1 MNIRNIAIVA
11 HIDHGK
17 STLADRL
24 IEKYG
29 DISSRNMKEQ
39 VLDSMDLERERGIT
53 IKAQTVSL
61 KVDYNKQKYNIN
73 IIDTP
78 GHVDFSYEVSR
89 SLSACDGVLLLV
101 DATQGLEAQ
110 TIAHYN
116 VASELGL
123 KIIPVINKIDL
134 PSANTDSVLSDLSEL
149 LNIDKKEILKVS
161 AKSGMGVDNLIE
173 RIIIDIPEPKGNL
186 SNSLKAFIID
196 SWFDNY
202 LGIVVLIKV
211 VDGSIELKDKIKV
224 LSNKREFIVDKLGT
238 FNPEMTNLST
248 LSSGMVGFMIASIKT
263 LDSAPV
269 GDTIV
274 LAKDENALPLA
285 GFKKIQPRVYSGFYP
300 VDSNDYQESK
310 KALDKLSLNDNSFTY
325 EPESS
330 QSLGHGFRCGF
341 LGLLH
346 MEIIRERVQREYNL
360 EFLMTVPSVTY
371 RIEDKKGQTLDI
383 RKPSDLP
390 DDNSL
395 KCYYEPIALISIV
408 TPPQYLGSVIELCT
422 SKRGAQQDLIYRS
435 NMVEIRYEIP
445 LSEII
450 YDFFDTLKSASK
462 GYASYDYDIID
473 YRESKMLRLDIHV
486 NKKKVDALSQI
497 LHKDNAYKRSKELIE
512 NLKKLI
518 PRQNFEITIQ
528 GCVGSKV
535 LSSTSIRGYRKDVTA
550 KLYGGDVTRKM
561 KLLKKQKEGKKKM
574 KKIGNVEIPREAFYK
589 FLSTLI
595 KFYGFHTHTCNSN
608 TDYWYI

>member
-123 KIIPVINKIDL
+123 KIIPIINKIDL

-149 LNIDKKEILKVS
+149 LHIDKKKILKVS
-161 AKSGMGVDNLIE
+161 AKSGEGVDNLIE

-371 RIEDKKGQTLDI
+371 RIEDKKGQKLDI

-589 FLSTLI
+589 FLST
-595 KFYGFHTHTCNSN
+595 S
-608 TDYWYI
+608 D

>member
-24 IEKYG
+24 IERYSE
-29 DISSRNMKEQ
+29 INSRNMKDQ
-39 VLDSMDLERERGIT
+39 ILDSMDLERERGIT

-61 KVDYNKQKYNIN
+61 SMRYLNKDYNIN

-110 TIAHYN
+110 TIAHFN
-116 VASELGL
+116 VARELGL
-123 KIIPVINKIDL
+123 EIIPVINKIDL
-134 PSANTDSVLSDLSEL
+134 PSADVESVSKDLSEL
-149 LNIDKKEILKVS
+149 LSVDDSEILKVS
-161 AKSGMGVDNLIE
+161 AKSGHGIEALVE
-173 RIIIDIPEPKGNL
+173 RIIIDIPEPTGIKDTT
-186 SNSLKAFIID
+186 LKAFIID

-211 VDGSIELKDKIKV
+211 VDGTINLKDKIKV
-224 LSNKREFIVDKLGT
+224 FSNKREFIVDKLGI
-238 FNPEMTNLST
+238 FNPKMKNSLK
-248 LSSGMVGFMIASIKT
+248 LVSGQVGFMIASIKT

-274 LAKDENALPLA
+274 MAKSEGSLPLP

-371 RIEDKKGQTLDI
+371 RVENKKGEFTDI

-390 DDNSL
+390 DDNSI

-408 TPPQYLGSVIELCT
+408 TPSQYLGSVIELCT
-422 SKRGAQQDLIYRS
+422 SKRGSQKDLIYRS
-435 NMVEIRYEIP
+435 NMAEIKYEIP

-450 YDFFDTLKSASK
+450 YDFFDILKSASK

-473 YRESKMLRLDIHV
+473 FKESKMIRLDIHV
-486 NKKKVDALSQI
+486 NKKKIDALSQI
-497 LHKDNAYKRSKELIE
+497 LHKDNSYRRSRELIE

-528 GCVGSKV
+528 GCVGSKI

-589 FLSTLI
+589 FLSTAE
-595 KFYGFHTHTCNSN
+595 
-608 TDYWYI
+608 

>member
-17 STLADRL
+17 STLADRM

-29 DISSRNMKEQ
+29 DISSRKMKEQ
-39 VLDSMDLERERGIT
+39 ILDSMDLERERGIT

-61 KVDYNKQKYNIN
+61 NKSYLGQDYNIN

-89 SLSACDGVLLLV
+89 SLSACDGVILLV

-110 TIAHYN
+110 TIAHFN
-116 VASELGL
+116 VARDLGL

-134 PSANTDSVLSDLSEL
+134 PSADTDAVKKDLSEL
-149 LNIDKKEILKVS
+149 LEIDSSEILNVS
-161 AKSGMGVDNLIE
+161 AKSGVGVDELIE
-173 RIIIDIPEPKGNL
+173 KIIINIPEPKGLINGD
-186 SNSLKAFIID
+186 LKAFIID

-202 LGIVVLIKV
+202 LGIVVLVKII
-211 VDGSIELKDKIKV
+211 DGQISLKDKIKV
-224 LSNKREFIVDKLGT
+224 FSNKREFIVDKLGT
-238 FNPEMTNLST
+238 FNPTMTN
-248 LSSGMVGFMIASIKT
+248 SSILKSGQVGFMIASIKT

-269 GDTIV
+269 GDTII
-274 LAKDENALPLA
+274 LAKNDNATALA

-371 RIEDKKGQTLDI
+371 RVENKKGEINDI

-390 DDNSL
+390 DDNSI

-408 TPPQYLGSVIELCT
+408 TPSQHLGSVIELCT
-422 SKRGAQQDLIYRS
+422 SKRGIQKDLIYRS
-435 NMVEIRYEIP
+435 NMAEIKYEIP

-473 YRESKMLRLDIHV
+473 YRESKMIRLDIHV
-486 NKKKVDALSQI
+486 NKKKIDALSQI
-497 LHKDNAYKRSKELIE
+497 LHKDNSYRRSRELIE

-518 PRQNFEITIQ
+518 PRQSFEITIQ
-528 GCVGSKV
+528 GCVGAKI
-535 LSSTSIRGYRKDVTA
+535 LSSTSIKGYRKDVTA

-574 KKIGNVEIPREAFYK
+574 KKN
-589 FLSTLI
+589 
-595 KFYGFHTHTCNSN
+595 
-608 TDYWYI
+608 W

>member
-17 STLADRL
+17 STLADRM

-29 DISSRNMKEQ
+29 DISSSKMKEQ
-39 VLDSMDLERERGIT
+39 ILDSMDLERERGIT

-61 KVDYNKQKYNIN
+61 NTSYLGQDYNIN

-89 SLSACDGVLLLV
+89 SLSACDGVILLV

-110 TIAHYN
+110 TIAHFN
-116 VASELGL
+116 LARDLGL

-134 PSANTDSVLSDLSEL
+134 PSADTDAVKKDLSEL
-149 LNIDKKEILKVS
+149 LEIDSSEILNVS
-161 AKSGMGVDNLIE
+161 AKSGIGVDELIE
-173 RIIIDIPEPKGNL
+173 KIIINIPEPKGLINGD
-186 SNSLKAFIID
+186 LKAFIID

-202 LGIVVLIKV
+202 LGIVVLVKII
-211 VDGSIELKDKIKV
+211 DGQISLKDKIKV
-224 LSNKREFIVDKLGT
+224 FSNKREFIVDKLGT
-238 FNPEMTNLST
+238 FNPTMTN
-248 LSSGMVGFMIASIKT
+248 SSILKSGQVGFMIASIKT

-269 GDTIV
+269 GDTII
-274 LAKDENALPLA
+274 LAKNDNATALA

-371 RIEDKKGQTLDI
+371 RVENKKGEINDI

-390 DDNSL
+390 DDNSI

-408 TPPQYLGSVIELCT
+408 TPSQHLGSVIELCT
-422 SKRGAQQDLIYRS
+422 SKRGIQKDLIYRS
-435 NMVEIRYEIP
+435 NMAEIKYEIP

-473 YRESKMLRLDIHV
+473 YRESKMIRLDIHV
-486 NKKKVDALSQI
+486 NKKKIDALSQI
-497 LHKDNAYKRSKELIE
+497 LHKDNSYRRSRELIE

-518 PRQNFEITIQ
+518 PRQSFEITIQ
-528 GCVGSKV
+528 GCVGAKI
-535 LSSTSIRGYRKDVTA
+535 LSSTSIKGYRKDVTA

-589 FLSTLI
+589 FLST
-595 KFYGFHTHTCNSN
+595 SEE
-608 TDYWYI
+608 

>member
-17 STLADRL
+17 STLADRM

-29 DISSRNMKEQ
+29 DISSRKMKEQ
-39 VLDSMDLERERGIT
+39 ILDSMDLERERGIT

-61 KVDYNKQKYNIN
+61 NKSYLGQEYNIN

-89 SLSACDGVLLLV
+89 SLSACDGVILLV

-110 TIAHYN
+110 TIAHFN
-116 VASELGL
+116 VARDLGL

-134 PSANTDSVLSDLSEL
+134 PSADTDAVKKDLSEL
-149 LNIDKKEILKVS
+149 LEIDSSEILNVS
-161 AKSGMGVDNLIE
+161 AKSGVGVDELIE
-173 RIIIDIPEPKGNL
+173 KIITNIPEPKGLINGD
-186 SNSLKAFIID
+186 LKAFIID

-202 LGIVVLIKV
+202 LGIVVLVKII
-211 VDGSIELKDKIKV
+211 DGQISLKDKIKV
-224 LSNKREFIVDKLGT
+224 FSNKREFIVDKLGT
-238 FNPEMTNLST
+238 FNPTMTN
-248 LSSGMVGFMIASIKT
+248 SSILKSGQVGFMIASIKT

-269 GDTIV
+269 GDTII
-274 LAKDENALPLA
+274 LAKNDNATALA

-371 RIEDKKGQTLDI
+371 RVENKKGEINDI

-390 DDNSL
+390 DDNSI

-408 TPPQYLGSVIELCT
+408 TPSQHLGSVIELCT
-422 SKRGAQQDLIYRS
+422 SKRGIQKDLIYRS
-435 NMVEIRYEIP
+435 NMAEIKYEIP

-473 YRESKMLRLDIHV
+473 YRESKMIRLDIHV
-486 NKKKVDALSQI
+486 NKKKIDALSQI
-497 LHKDNAYKRSKELIE
+497 LHKDNSYRRSRELIE

-518 PRQNFEITIQ
+518 PRQSFEITIQ
-528 GCVGSKV
+528 GCVGAKI
-535 LSSTSIRGYRKDVTA
+535 LSSTSIKGYRKDVTA

-589 FLSTLI
+589 FLST
-595 KFYGFHTHTCNSN
+595 SEE
-608 TDYWYI
+608 

>member
-61 KVDYNKQKYNIN
+61 KVDYNEQKFNIN

-134 PSANTDSVLSDLSEL
+134 PSANTDSVSSDLSEL
-149 LNIDKKEILKVS
+149 LHIDKKEILKVS

-371 RIEDKKGQTLDI
+371 RIEDKKGHTLDI

-589 FLSTLI
+589 FLST
-595 KFYGFHTHTCNSN
+595 S
-608 TDYWYI
+608 D

>member
-17 STLADRL
+17 STLADRM

-29 DISSRNMKEQ
+29 DISSRKMKEQ
-39 VLDSMDLERERGIT
+39 ILDSMDLERERGIT

-61 KVDYNKQKYNIN
+61 NKSYLGQEYNIN

-89 SLSACDGVLLLV
+89 SLSACDGVILLV

-110 TIAHYN
+110 TIAHFN
-116 VASELGL
+116 VARDLGL

-134 PSANTDSVLSDLSEL
+134 PSADTDAVKKDLSEL
-149 LNIDKKEILKVS
+149 LEIDSSEILNVS
-161 AKSGMGVDNLIE
+161 AKSGVGVDELIE
-173 RIIIDIPEPKGNL
+173 KIIINIPEPKGLINGD
-186 SNSLKAFIID
+186 LKAFIID

-202 LGIVVLIKV
+202 LGIVVLVKII
-211 VDGSIELKDKIKV
+211 DGQISLKDKIKV
-224 LSNKREFIVDKLGT
+224 FSNKREFIVDKLGT
-238 FNPEMTNLST
+238 FNPTMTN
-248 LSSGMVGFMIASIKT
+248 SSILKSGQVGFMIASIKT

-269 GDTIV
+269 GDTII
-274 LAKDENALPLA
+274 LAKNDNATALA
-285 GFKKIQPRVYSGFYP
+285 GFKQIQPRVYSGFYP

-371 RIEDKKGQTLDI
+371 RVENKKGEINDI

-390 DDNSL
+390 DDNSI

-408 TPPQYLGSVIELCT
+408 TPSQHLGSVIELCT
-422 SKRGAQQDLIYRS
+422 SKRGIQKDLIYRS
-435 NMVEIRYEIP
+435 NMAEIKYEIP

-473 YRESKMLRLDIHV
+473 YRESKMIRLDIHV
-486 NKKKVDALSQI
+486 NKKKIDALSQI
-497 LHKDNAYKRSKELIE
+497 LHKDNSYRRSRELIE

-518 PRQNFEITIQ
+518 PRQSFEITIQ
-528 GCVGSKV
+528 GCVGAKI
-535 LSSTSIRGYRKDVTA
+535 LSSTSIKGYRKDVTA

-589 FLSTLI
+589 FLST
-595 KFYGFHTHTCNSN
+595 SEE
-608 TDYWYI
+608 

>member
-134 PSANTDSVLSDLSEL
+134 PSANTDSVMNDLSEL
-149 LNIDKKEILKVS
+149 LHIDKKEILKVS
-161 AKSGMGVDNLIE
+161 AKSGMGVDKLIE

-408 TPPQYLGSVIELCT
+408 TPSQYLGSVIELCT

-589 FLSTLI
+589 FLST
-595 KFYGFHTHTCNSN
+595 S
-608 TDYWYI
+608 D

>member
-17 STLADRL
+17 STLADRM

-29 DISSRNMKEQ
+29 DISSSKMKEQ
-39 VLDSMDLERERGIT
+39 ILDSMDLERERGIT

-61 KVDYNKQKYNIN
+61 NTSYLGQDYNIN

-89 SLSACDGVLLLV
+89 SLSACDGVILLV

-110 TIAHYN
+110 TIAHFN
-116 VASELGL
+116 VARDLGL

-134 PSANTDSVLSDLSEL
+134 PSADTDAVKKDLSEL
-149 LNIDKKEILKVS
+149 LEIESSEILNVS
-161 AKSGMGVDNLIE
+161 AKSGIGVDELIE
-173 RIIIDIPEPKGNL
+173 KIIINIPEPKGLINGD
-186 SNSLKAFIID
+186 LKAFIID

-202 LGIVVLIKV
+202 LGIVVLVKII
-211 VDGSIELKDKIKV
+211 DGQISLKDKIKIF
-224 LSNKREFIVDKLGT
+224 SNKREFIVDKLGT
-238 FNPEMTNLST
+238 FNPTMTN
-248 LSSGMVGFMIASIKT
+248 SSILKSGQVGFMIASIKT

-269 GDTIV
+269 GDTII
-274 LAKDENALPLA
+274 LAKNDNATALA

-371 RIEDKKGQTLDI
+371 RVENKKGEINDI

-390 DDNSL
+390 DDNSI

-408 TPPQYLGSVIELCT
+408 TPSQHLGSVIELCT
-422 SKRGAQQDLIYRS
+422 SKRGIQKDLIYRS
-435 NMVEIRYEIP
+435 NMAEIKYEIP

-473 YRESKMLRLDIHV
+473 YRESKMIRLDIHV
-486 NKKKVDALSQI
+486 NKKKIDALSQI
-497 LHKDNAYKRSKELIE
+497 LHKDNSYRRSRELIE

-518 PRQNFEITIQ
+518 PRQSFEITIQ
-528 GCVGSKV
+528 GCVGAKI
-535 LSSTSIRGYRKDVTA
+535 LSSTSIKGYRKDVTA

-589 FLSTLI
+589 FLST
-595 KFYGFHTHTCNSN
+595 SEE
-608 TDYWYI
+608 

>member
-24 IEKYG
+24 IERYSE
-29 DISSRNMKEQ
+29 ISSRNMKDQ
-39 VLDSMDLERERGIT
+39 ILDSMDLERERGIT

-61 KVDYNKQKYNIN
+61 CASYLNQEYNIN

-110 TIAHYN
+110 TIAHFN
-116 VASELGL
+116 VARELGL

-134 PSANTDSVLSDLSEL
+134 PSADVESVSKDLSEL
-149 LNIDKKEILKVS
+149 LSIEKSQILKVS
-161 AKSGMGVDNLIE
+161 AKSGNGIELLIE
-173 RIIIDIPEPKGNL
+173 RIISDIPEPDGQKGKA
-186 SNSLKAFIID
+186 LKAFIID

-211 VDGSIELKDKIKV
+211 VDGSINLKDKIKV
-224 LSNKREFIVDKLGT
+224 FSNKREFIVDKLGT
-238 FNPEMTNLST
+238 FTPKMTD
-248 LSSGMVGFMIASIKT
+248 SSQLVSGQVGFMIASIKT

-269 GDTIV
+269 GDTIIMS
-274 LAKDENALPLA
+274 KSENINPLP

-371 RIEDKKGQTLDI
+371 RVENKKGVVSDI

-390 DDNSL
+390 DDNSI

-408 TPPQYLGSVIELCT
+408 TPSQYLGSVIELCT
-422 SKRGAQQDLIYRS
+422 SKRGSQKDLIYRS
-435 NMVEIRYEIP
+435 NMAEIKYEIP

-450 YDFFDTLKSASK
+450 YDFFDILKSASK

-473 YRESKMLRLDIHV
+473 FKESKMIRLDIHV
-486 NKKKVDALSQI
+486 NKKKIDALSQI
-497 LHKDNAYKRSKELIE
+497 LHKDNSYRRSRELIE

-528 GCVGSKV
+528 GCVGSKI

-589 FLSTLI
+589 FLST
-595 KFYGFHTHTCNSN
+595 TE
-608 TDYWYI
+608 

>member
-17 STLADRL
+17 STLADRM

-29 DISSRNMKEQ
+29 DISSRKMKEQ
-39 VLDSMDLERERGIT
+39 ILDSMDLERERGIT

-61 KVDYNKQKYNIN
+61 NTSYLGQDYNIN

-89 SLSACDGVLLLV
+89 SLSACDGVILLV

-110 TIAHYN
+110 TIAHFN
-116 VASELGL
+116 LARDLGL

-134 PSANTDSVLSDLSEL
+134 PSADTDAVKKDLSEL
-149 LNIDKKEILKVS
+149 LEIDSSEILNVS
-161 AKSGMGVDNLIE
+161 AKSGLGVDELIE
-173 RIIIDIPEPKGNL
+173 KIIINIPKPKGLINGD
-186 SNSLKAFIID
+186 LKAFIID

-202 LGIVVLIKV
+202 LGIVVLVKII
-211 VDGSIELKDKIKV
+211 DGQISLKDKIKV
-224 LSNKREFIVDKLGT
+224 FSNKREFIVDKLGT
-238 FNPEMTNLST
+238 FNPTMTN
-248 LSSGMVGFMIASIKT
+248 SSILKSGQVGFMIASIKT

-269 GDTIV
+269 GDTII
-274 LAKDENALPLA
+274 LAKNDNATALA

-371 RIEDKKGQTLDI
+371 RVENKKGEINDI

-390 DDNSL
+390 DDNSI

-408 TPPQYLGSVIELCT
+408 TPSQHLGSVIELCT
-422 SKRGAQQDLIYRS
+422 SKRGIQKDLIYRS
-435 NMVEIRYEIP
+435 NMAEIKYEIP

-473 YRESKMLRLDIHV
+473 YRESKMIRLDIHV
-486 NKKKVDALSQI
+486 NKKKIDALSQI
-497 LHKDNAYKRSKELIE
+497 LHKDNSYRRSRELIE

-518 PRQNFEITIQ
+518 PRQSFEITIQ
-528 GCVGSKV
+528 GCVGAKI
-535 LSSTSIRGYRKDVTA
+535 LSSTSIKGYRKDVTA

-589 FLSTLI
+589 FLST
-595 KFYGFHTHTCNSN
+595 SEE
-608 TDYWYI
+608 

>member
-17 STLADRL
+17 STLADRM

-29 DISSRNMKEQ
+29 DISSRKMKEQ
-39 VLDSMDLERERGIT
+39 ILDSMDLERERGIT

-61 KVDYNKQKYNIN
+61 NTSYLGQDYNIN

-89 SLSACDGVLLLV
+89 SLSACDGVILLV

-110 TIAHYN
+110 TIAHFN
-116 VASELGL
+116 VARDLGL

-134 PSANTDSVLSDLSEL
+134 PSADTDAVKKDLSEL
-149 LNIDKKEILKVS
+149 LEIDSSEILNVS
-161 AKSGMGVDNLIE
+161 AKSGLGVDELIE
-173 RIIIDIPEPKGNL
+173 KIIINIPKPKGLINGD
-186 SNSLKAFIID
+186 LKAFIID

-202 LGIVVLIKV
+202 LGIVVLVKII
-211 VDGSIELKDKIKV
+211 DGQISLKDKIKV
-224 LSNKREFIVDKLGT
+224 FSNKREFIVDKLGT
-238 FNPEMTNLST
+238 FNPTMTN
-248 LSSGMVGFMIASIKT
+248 SSILKSGQVGFMIASIKT

-269 GDTIV
+269 GDTII
-274 LAKDENALPLA
+274 LAKNDNATALA

-371 RIEDKKGQTLDI
+371 RVENKKGEINDI

-390 DDNSL
+390 DDNSI

-408 TPPQYLGSVIELCT
+408 TPSQHLGSVIELCT
-422 SKRGAQQDLIYRS
+422 SKRGIQKDLIYRS
-435 NMVEIRYEIP
+435 NMAEIKYEIP

-473 YRESKMLRLDIHV
+473 YRESKMIRLDIHV
-486 NKKKVDALSQI
+486 NKKKIDALSQI
-497 LHKDNAYKRSKELIE
+497 LHKDNSYRRSRELIE

-518 PRQNFEITIQ
+518 PRQSFEITIQ
-528 GCVGSKV
+528 GCVGAKI
-535 LSSTSIRGYRKDVTA
+535 LSSTSIKGYRKDVTA

-589 FLSTLI
+589 FLST
-595 KFYGFHTHTCNSN
+595 SEE
-608 TDYWYI
+608 

>member
-134 PSANTDSVLSDLSEL
+134 PSANTDSVSSDLSEL
-149 LNIDKKEILKVS
+149 LHIDKKEILKVS

-408 TPPQYLGSVIELCT
+408 TPSQYLGSVIELCT

-589 FLSTLI
+589 FLST
-595 KFYGFHTHTCNSN
+595 S
-608 TDYWYI
+608 D

>member
-29 DISSRNMKEQ
+29 NINSRNMKEQ
-39 VLDSMDLERERGIT
+39 ILDSMDLERERGIT

-61 KVDYNKQKYNIN
+61 NSTYMGDTYNIN

-89 SLSACDGVLLLV
+89 SLSACDGVMLLV

-110 TIAHYN
+110 TIAHFN
-116 VASELGL
+116 MARELNL
-123 KIIPVINKIDL
+123 IIIPVINKIDL
-134 PSANTDSVLSDLSEL
+134 PSADVEAVKKDLSEL
-149 LNIDKKEILKVS
+149 LDINQNEILSVS
-161 AKSGMGVDNLIE
+161 AKSGLGVEDLME
-173 RIIIDIPEPKGNL
+173 RIIIDIPEPKGQI
-186 SNSLKAFIID
+186 SKALKAFIID

-202 LGIVVLIKV
+202 LGIVVLIKII
-211 VDGSIELKDKIKV
+211 DGAINIKDKIKV
-224 LSNKREFIVDKLGT
+224 FSNKREFLVDKLGT
-238 FNPEMTNLST
+238 FNPTMTNSSK
-248 LSSGMVGFMIASIKT
+248 LSSGQVGFMIASIKT

-269 GDTIV
+269 GDTI
-274 LAKDENALPLA
+274 LISKNDLSMPLP

-371 RIEDKKGQTLDI
+371 RVENKKGEINDI

-390 DDNSL
+390 DDNSI

-408 TPPQYLGSVIELCT
+408 TPSEYLGSVIELCT
-422 SKRGAQQDLIYRS
+422 SKRGIQKDLIYRS
-435 NMVEIRYEIP
+435 NMAEIKYEIP

-473 YRESKMLRLDIHV
+473 YRESSMIRLDILV
-486 NKKKVDALSQI
+486 NKKKIDALSQI
-497 LHKDNAYKRSKELIE
+497 LHKDNSYRRSRELIE

-518 PRQNFEITIQ
+518 PRQSFEITIQ
-528 GCVGSKV
+528 GCVGAKI
-535 LSSTSIRGYRKDVTA
+535 LSSTSIKGYRKDVTA

-589 FLSTLI
+589 FLST
-595 KFYGFHTHTCNSN
+595 SEE
-608 TDYWYI
+608 

>member
-29 DISSRNMKEQ
+29 DISSRKMKEQ
-39 VLDSMDLERERGIT
+39 ILDSMDLERERGIT

-61 KVDYNKQKYNIN
+61 NTTYMGDTYNIN

-89 SLSACDGVLLLV
+89 SLSACDGVMLLV

-110 TIAHYN
+110 TIAHFN
-116 VASELGL
+116 MARELNL
-123 KIIPVINKIDL
+123 IIIPVINKIDL
-134 PSANTDSVLSDLSEL
+134 PSADVKAVKKDLSEL
-149 LNIDKKEILKVS
+149 LDINQNEILSVS
-161 AKSGMGVDNLIE
+161 AKSGLGVEDLME
-173 RIIIDIPEPKGNL
+173 RIIIDIPEPKGQIGKA
-186 SNSLKAFIID
+186 LKAFIID

-202 LGIVVLIKV
+202 LGIVVLIKII
-211 VDGSIELKDKIKV
+211 DGTINIKDKIKV
-224 LSNKREFIVDKLGT
+224 FSNKREFLVDKLGT
-238 FNPEMTNLST
+238 FNPTMTNSSK
-248 LSSGMVGFMIASIKT
+248 LSSGQVGFMIASIKT

-269 GDTIV
+269 GDTI
-274 LAKDENALPLA
+274 LTSKNDLSEPLP

-371 RIEDKKGQTLDI
+371 RVENKKGDVNDI

-390 DDNSL
+390 DDNSI

-408 TPPQYLGSVIELCT
+408 TPSEYLGSVIELCT
-422 SKRGAQQDLIYRS
+422 SKRGIQKDLIYRS
-435 NMVEIRYEIP
+435 NMAEIKYEIP

-462 GYASYDYDIID
+462 GYASYDYDIIN
-473 YRESKMLRLDIHV
+473 YRESSMIRLDIVV
-486 NKKKVDALSQI
+486 NKKKIDALSQI
-497 LHKDNAYKRSKELIE
+497 LHKDNSYRRSRELIE

-518 PRQNFEITIQ
+518 PRQSFEITIQ
-528 GCVGSKV
+528 GCVGAKI
-535 LSSTSIRGYRKDVTA
+535 LSSTSIKGYRKDVTA

-589 FLSTLI
+589 FLST
-595 KFYGFHTHTCNSN
+595 TEE
-608 TDYWYI
+608 

>member
-29 DISSRNMKEQ
+29 DISSRKMKEQ
-39 VLDSMDLERERGIT
+39 ILDSMDLERERGIT

-61 KVDYNKQKYNIN
+61 NASYMGDNYNIN

-89 SLSACDGVLLLV
+89 SLSACDGVMLLV

-110 TIAHYN
+110 TIAHFN
-116 VASELGL
+116 MAKELNL
-123 KIIPVINKIDL
+123 VIIPVINKIDL
-134 PSANTDSVLSDLSEL
+134 PSADPDAVKKDLSEL
-149 LNIDKKEILKVS
+149 LDINQNEILSVS
-161 AKSGMGVDNLIE
+161 AKSGLGVDDLIE
-173 RIIIDIPEPKGNL
+173 RVIIDIPEPKGL
-186 SNSLKAFIID
+186 MSNDLKAFIID

-202 LGIVVLIKV
+202 LGIVVLIKII
-211 VDGSIELKDKIKV
+211 DGSISIKDKIKV
-224 LSNKREFIVDKLGT
+224 FSNKREFLVDKLGT
-238 FNPEMTNLST
+238 FNPTMTNLSK
-248 LSSGMVGFMIASIKT
+248 LSSGQVGFMIASIKT

-274 LAKDENALPLA
+274 LAKNNNSDPLP

-371 RIEDKKGQTLDI
+371 RVENKKGEVNDI

-390 DDNSL
+390 DDNSI

-408 TPPQYLGSVIELCT
+408 TPAEYLGSVIELCT
-422 SKRGAQQDLIYRS
+422 SKRGTQKDLIYRS
-435 NMVEIRYEIP
+435 NMAEIKYEIP

-473 YRESKMLRLDIHV
+473 YRESSMIRLDIHV
-486 NKKKVDALSQI
+486 NKKKIDALSQI
-497 LHKDNAYKRSKELIE
+497 LHKDNSYRRSRELID

-518 PRQNFEITIQ
+518 PRQSFEITIQ
-528 GCVGSKV
+528 GCVGAKI
-535 LSSTSIRGYRKDVTA
+535 LSSTSIKGYRKDVTA

-589 FLSTLI
+589 FLST
-595 KFYGFHTHTCNSN
+595 TEE
-608 TDYWYI
+608 

>member
-149 LNIDKKEILKVS
+149 LHIDKKEILKVS

-186 SNSLKAFIID
+186 TNSLKAFIID

-589 FLSTLI
+589 FLST
-595 KFYGFHTHTCNSN
+595 S
-608 TDYWYI
+608 D